1 MSESFI
7 GSLTAEQ
14 LRGKYVLLR
23 ADFDVPMTTE
33 DGSTVSVV
41 RSDIKLRDALSTI
54 KFIATNGAKVVIC
67 SHLDSPGGRAVAKYS
82 LEPIAKRLN
91 ELLTDDDTTV
101 QFVSSCLDH
110 KWLSAI
116 KGLQS
121 GQVLLLQNLRFHVE
135 EETNNEQFA
144 QMLAKGMDYYVNDAL
159 GLCHLGECMLCIP
172 LLTLP
177 LYSLSYALFL

>member
-1 MSESFI
+1 MFKMNETFI
-7 GSLTAEQ
+7 GSLTIDK

-23 ADFDVPMTTE
+23 TDLDVPMTAE
-33 DGSTVSVV
+33 EGSTVSVV
-41 RSDIKLRDALSTI
+41 RSDIKLKDTLPTI
-54 KFIATNGAKVVIC
+54 KFLANNGAKVVVC
-67 SHLDSPGGRAVAKYS
+67 SHLDSPGGIAVAKYS

-91 ELLTDDDTTV
+91 ELLTDDGTTV

-144 QMLAKGMDYYVNDAL
+144 QMLAKGVDFYVNDAL
-159 GLCHLGECMLCIP
+159 GLCHLGINVSC
-172 LLTLP
+172 
-177 LYSLSYALFL
+177 SLNDTI